1 MIAAEFDLPDAAT
14 TTALGAELAQ
24 ALVAARATRPLSIYL
39 HGELGAGKTTLAQGL
54 LRALGVSGTIRSPSY
69 TLVEP
74 YETALGQVLHVDL
87 YRLQGARDVEA
98 LGLPD
103 ELADSALLVVEWPE
117 RAAGML
123 PAADLSLWLTHQ
135 DLGRHCRLEAAADP
149 GAGCIVRLRAS
160 FSR

>member
-1 MIAAEFDLPDAAT
+1 MTAAEFGLPDAAT

-24 ALVAARATRPLSIYL
+24 VLVVARATRPLSIYL
-39 HGELGAGKTTLAQGL
+39 YGELGAGKTTLAQGL
-54 LRALGVSGTIRSPSY
+54 LRALGVSGTVRSPSY

-103 ELADSALLVVEWPE
+103 ELAQAALLLVEWPE

-123 PAADLSLWLTHQ
+123 PAADLSLWLTYRG
-135 DLGRHCRLEAAADP
+135 LGRHCRLEATAGP
-149 GAGCIVRLRAS
+149 GAGCMVRLCAS
-160 FSR
+160 FGR

>member
-1 MIAAEFDLPDAAT
+1 MMAAEIELPDAAT
-14 TTALGAELAQ
+14 TDALGAALAQ
-24 ALVAARATRPLSIYL
+24 ALVAARATRSLSIYL
-39 HGELGAGKTTLAQGL
+39 HGELGTGKTTLAQGL

-103 ELADSALLVVEWPE
+103 ELAQSALLVVEWPARGRSE
-117 RAAGML
+117 SMAHSSGSGPALQAGGG
-123 PAADLSLWLTHQ
+123 SRCW
-135 DLGRHCRLEAAADP
+135 RRLHSEAAH
-149 GAGCIVRLRAS
+149 
-160 FSR
+160 